1 MPRKVCVCLTSRGN
15 YAKMKSVMRLIQVD
29 PALELQVIVG
39 GSLVLEKYGKVLESK
54 LVDEFP
60 VDYTI
65 NFVIEGE
72 TPQTMA
78 KSSGLAVIEF
88 ASALGNLNPDVVVVI
103 ADRFECLAI
112 TMAATYMNIP
122 VAHVEG
128 GEVSGSIDESI
139 RHAITKMSHLHF
151 PASEEAAQRIERMG
165 ERPGTIFQVGSTSF
179 DVLNQLDLDNLDGV
193 RELQHTAGVGTEVD
207 LQPGEYLV
215 VIQHPVTTEYDGN
228 LAHVTETLEA
238 VDALKVPTIWL
249 WPNMDAGSDGL
260 SKGIRIFRENR
271 RPAHIHF
278 FKSLPIEIYG
288 PLLNNAGCLVGNS
301 SSGIR
306 EAAFLGTPTVNIGT
320 RQHGRQRGPNVIDV
334 PYEREAIKAAIQR
347 QFGND
352 RYEACHI
359 YGDGDA
365 TAKIVDVLGSFVFSI
380 QKSSAY

>member
-15 YAKMKSVMRLIQVD
+15 YAKMKSVMRLIQANPD
-29 PALELQVIVG
+29 LELQVIVG
-39 GSLVLEKYGKVLESK
+39 GSLVLEKYGKVLESE

-60 VDYTI
+60 IDYTI

-88 ASALGNLNPDVVVVI
+88 ASALGNLQPDVVIVI

-165 ERPGTIFQVGSTSF
+165 ERPETIFRVGSTSF
-179 DVLNQLDLDNLDGV
+179 DVLAQLDLDSLDGV
-193 RELQHTAGVGTEVD
+193 RKLQQTAGVGSKVD
-207 LQPGEYLV
+207 LQAGKYLV
-215 VIQHPVTTEYDGN
+215 VIQHPVTTEYESN
-228 LAHVTETLEA
+228 LAHVEETLEA
-238 VDALKVPTIWL
+238 VDALGVPTIWL

-271 RPAHIHF
+271 RPKAIHF
-278 FKSLPIEIYG
+278 FKSLPIELYG
-288 PLLNNAGCLVGNS
+288 PLLKNAGCLVGNS

-306 EAAFLGTPTVNIGT
+306 EAAFLGTPTVNVGS
-320 RQHGRQRGPNVIDV
+320 RQQGRLRGPNVIDV
-334 PYEREAIKAAIQR
+334 PYEREAIRSAIEKQL
-347 QFGND
+347 GNG
-352 RYEACHI
+352 RYQSSDV
-359 YGDGDA
+359 YGDGNA
-365 TAKIVDVLGSFVFSI
+365 AEKIVEVLADFRFSI
-380 QKSSAY
+380 QKSSVY

>member
-15 YAKMKSVMRLIQVD
+15 YAKMKAVMRLIEEHPD
-29 PALELQVIVG
+29 LELQVIVG
-39 GSLVLEKYGKVLESK
+39 GSLILEKYGKVLEST

-88 ASALGNLNPDVVVVI
+88 ASALGNLNPDVVIVI

-151 PASEEAAQRIERMG
+151 PASEEAARRIERMG
-165 ERPGTIFQVGSTSF
+165 EHPETIFTVGSTSF
-179 DVLNQLDLDNLDGV
+179 DVLKQLDLDDLNDV
-193 RELQHTAGVGTEVD
+193 RTLQQTAGVGKEID
-207 LQPGEYLV
+207 IHAGKYLV
-215 VIQHPVTTEYDGN
+215 VIQHPVTTEYDQN
-228 LAHVTETLEA
+228 LDHVMETLEA
-238 VDALKVPTIWL
+238 VDGLGMPTIWI

-260 SKGIRIFRENR
+260 SKGIRQFRENR
-271 RPAHIHF
+271 DPTYMHF
-278 FKSLPIEIYG
+278 FKSLPIELYG
-288 PLLNNAGCLVGNS
+288 PLLKNARCLIGNS

-306 EAAFLGTPTVNIGT
+306 EAAFLGTPTVNVGT
-320 RQHGRQRGPNVIDV
+320 RQQGRQRAGNVVDV
-334 PYEREAIKAAIQR
+334 PHDRAAIVAAVEGQLNSAHC
-347 QFGND
+347 QPS
-352 RYEACHI
+352 HI
-359 YGDGDA
+359 YGDGKA
-365 TAKIVDVLGSFVFSI
+365 AEKIVPILASFEFSI
-380 QKSSAY
+380 QKQSAY